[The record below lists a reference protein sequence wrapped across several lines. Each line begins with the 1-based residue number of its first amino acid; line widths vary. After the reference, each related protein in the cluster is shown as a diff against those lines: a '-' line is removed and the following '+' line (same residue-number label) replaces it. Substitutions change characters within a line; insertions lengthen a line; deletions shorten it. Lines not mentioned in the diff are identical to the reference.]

1 MEDERR
7 KKILLMRIGVIIIIV
22 LIFFLWVYNMKNLWR
37 PITLDNNESK
47 TQNSDFTNLK
57 EDINKQMAEMKKK
70 LSDISN
76 KKQEAKNKAGEE
88 LLNNLLKET
97 EKVASS
103 SQSTSTASI
112 STSTVSTPKVKNSSC
127 PEYIDCMP
135 TIGEARP
142 CEIPVGCENIT
153 VIAY

>member
-7 KKILLMRIGVIIIIV
+7 KKILLMRIGVIVIIV
-22 LIFFLWVYNMKNLWR
+22 LIFFLWAYNMKNLWR
-37 PITLDNNESK
+37 PITLDNSENK

-57 EDINKQMAEMKKK
+57 EDINKQMTEMKKK
-70 LSDISN
+70 LNDISN

-88 LLNNLLKET
+88 LLNSLLKET

-103 SQSTSTASI
+103 SQSTSTTPI
-112 STSTVSTPKVKNSSC
+112 SASTVSVPKVKNSNC

-135 TIGEARP
+135 TIGAAKP
-142 CEIPVGCENIT
+142 CKIPDGCENIT